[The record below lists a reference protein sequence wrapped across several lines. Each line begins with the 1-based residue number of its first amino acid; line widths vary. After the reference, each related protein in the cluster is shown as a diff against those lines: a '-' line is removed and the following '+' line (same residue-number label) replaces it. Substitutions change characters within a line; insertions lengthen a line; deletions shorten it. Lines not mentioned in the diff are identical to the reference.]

1 MVIEFNWTNKELF
14 RYFQLKS
21 WITDNFEPLSSSSD
35 PPAIQRLFLNPDENK
50 KWIGK
55 VYKHLVEVQENN
67 YSLQKIYEG
76 WNKDLNIT
84 NSDSIWKQ
92 CLSTTNTITTNENLR
107 LIQYKLMTRI
117 YYTRSKINTFDA
129 SFSPVCVKCGIYK
142 ETIIHAFWECEKVRK
157 GWLEIKKGW
166 PLLVESN
173 LNSQSWD
180 VFSKIQIHLNIPLD
194 GWSYFPLW
202 CVKS

>member
-1 MVIEFNWTNKELF
+1 M
-14 RYFQLKS
+14 
-21 WITDNFEPLSSSSD
+21 
-35 PPAIQRLFLNPDENK
+35 
-50 KWIGK
+50 
-55 VYKHLVEVQENN
+55 YKHLVEVQENN
-67 YSLQKIYEG
+67 YSLQNIYEG

-157 GWLEIKKGW
+157 GWLEIQKWMTTTCRIKFEFTVMRCIFQNTDTLKYPIGWMVIFSSLVYKKLILKDWKGSEA
-166 PLLVESN
+166 PSL
-173 LNSQSWD
+173 Q
-180 VFSKIQIHLNIPLD
+180 
-194 GWSYFPLW
+194 LW
-202 CVKS
+202 KGLMKYYLSIERSMFEDRNRRRQFNKVWQDLYEAL